1 MKNKQTP
8 GTVLKALLEKHDLN
22 CNRLAKAINMSNAMV
37 RLMVLDK
44 SPISLSAAFRFARFF
59 KTKPEY
65 WLNLQLKYDLDKA
78 AKDKS
83 LARELSGITTV
94 SNYSF
99 VRKPH
104 SSRAGKK
111 TGRKKTTLAGKR
123 KAAKK
128 APRRSTKPVRRRRVK
143 K

>member
-65 WLNLQLKYDLDKA
+65 WLDLQLKYDLDKA

-104 SSRAGKK
+104 ASRGGKK
-111 TGRKKTTLAGKR
+111 TGKKKTTLAGKR

-128 APRRSTKPVRRRRVK
+128 APRRSAKPVRRRRVK

>member
-1 MKNKQTP
+1 MQKNKQTP
-8 GTVLKALLEKHDLN
+8 GTVLKTLLAKHDLN

-44 SPISLSAAFRFARFF
+44 SPISLSAAFRFAKFF

-65 WLNLQLKYDLDKA
+65 WLNLQMMYDLDKTS
-78 AKDKS
+78 KDKS

-94 SNYSF
+94 SKYSF

-104 SSRAGKK
+104 ASRKK
-111 TGRKKTTLAGKR
+111 TGKKKTAAAGKR
-123 KAAKK
+123 KAVKK
-128 APRRSTKPVRRRRVK
+128 APRAKPVRRRRAK